1 MLQFQ
6 ELLSIYKIEFWC
18 ELTIAILIWEN
29 VDLRFG
35 QKYTLTSML
44 GGEGIK
50 I

>member
-18 ELTIAILIWEN
+18 EITIAVLIWEN
-29 VDLRFG
+29 VDLCFG
-35 QKYTLTSML
+35 QKYTLRSRL
-44 GGEGIK
+44 GGEGVK